1 MTNAIVFN
9 IQRFSTEDGPGIRT
23 TVFFKGCPL
32 SCIWC
37 HNPEGISAR
46 PELMWY
52 DVRCIGARDCIAACP
67 ENALELTADGM
78 KIDRARCTACGQC
91 ETACPAAALEVIGKT
106 YTPEQLF
113 EEVKKDEAFYRN
125 SGGGVTLGGGDAAMQ
140 PAAAGQLLRLCKQAG
155 IATAIDTCG
164 AFAPKAYEG
173 ILPYTDLILFDL
185 KLMDDHKHRQAAGLG
200 TGNILANAEAFGKGT
215 IPIWVRTP
223 VIPGH
228 TDDDDNIRAVSR
240 FITEKMPAVVR
251 YELLAFNNL
260 CGSKYTRL
268 DRVFTLEKTPL
279 VTAEQMERLAD
290 IARKQGVPDVHW
302 SGATRLEQ

>member
-1 MTNAIVFN
+1 VTDAIVFN

-37 HNPEGISAR
+37 HNPEGISPK

-52 DVRCIGARDCIAACP
+52 DVRCIGARDCITACP
-67 ENALELTADGM
+67 ENALTLTPSGM
-78 KIDRARCTACGQC
+78 RIDRKLCTACGKC

-106 YTPEQLF
+106 YTAEQLF

-140 PAAAGQLLRLCKQAG
+140 PEAAAELLRLCKGAG

-164 AFAPKAYEG
+164 AFAPRAYEN
-173 ILPYTDLILFDL
+173 ILPHTDLILFDL
-185 KLMDDHKHRQAAGLG
+185 KIMDDERHRQAAGLG
-200 TGNILANAEAFGKGT
+200 TKNIAANAEAFGKGR

-223 VIPGH
+223 VIPGY

-240 FITEKMPAVVR
+240 FIVQKMPAVVR

-260 CGSKYTRL
+260 CGSKYTRM
-268 DRVFTLEKTPL
+268 DRVFELEKTPL
-279 VTAEQMERLAD
+279 VTEEQMERLAG
-290 IARKQGVPDVHW
+290 IAQKEGVPDVHW
-302 SGATRLEQ
+302 TGATRIEQ